1 MKAVI
6 FDMDGV
12 LIDSEPLHFKGSRKV
27 LKKFGNEL
35 TWDVYKKCIG
45 TTMKKSMEIY
55 IKEFKLDVPVDE
67 LMKLCDNAFVEEVK
81 KNCVAKEGAYSLLK
95 CLVGRITIALASSAN
110 ESQIDMILKGLKI
123 KQYFSIIISGEHFE
137 ESKPDPRVYIETA
150 KNLQVNPR
158 ECIVIED
165 SEAGLHAAKDAGM
178 KCVIVRTAYTKDSD
192 MSRADHIIDSLND
205 FNLGWIK

>member
-27 LKKFGNEL
+27 LRKFGNEL
-35 TWDVYKKCIG
+35 TWDKYQKCIG

-55 IKEFKLDVPVDE
+55 IKEFGLAVSADE
-67 LMKLCDNAFVEEVK
+67 LMKSCDKAFIEEIK
-81 KNCVAKEGAYSLLK
+81 KNCVAKEGVYQLLK
-95 CLVGRITIALASSAN
+95 RLVGRITVALASSAN
-110 ESQIDMILKGLKI
+110 ENQIEIILKGLKI

-158 ECIVIED
+158 ECLVIED

-178 KCVIVRTAYTKDSD
+178 RCVIVKTSYTKDID
-192 MSRADHIIDSLND
+192 MSRADYLIDSLND
-205 FNLGWIK
+205 FKLEWIK

>member
-12 LIDSEPLHFKGSRKV
+12 LIDSEPLHFKGSKKV

-35 TWDVYKKCIG
+35 TWNVYQKCIG

-55 IKEFKLDVPVDE
+55 IKEFGLNVSADE
-67 LMKLCDNAFVEEVK
+67 LMRLCDDAFIEEVK
-81 KNCVAKEGAYSLLK
+81 KNCVAKEGVYSLLK
-95 CLVGRITIALASSAN
+95 RLVGRITIALASSAN
-110 ESQIDMILKGLKI
+110 ESQINFILKRLKI

-137 ESKPDPRVYIETA
+137 ESKPDPRIYFETA
-150 KNLQVNPR
+150 KNLQVSPR
-158 ECIVIED
+158 ECLVIED

-178 KCVIVRTAYTKDSD
+178 KCVIVRTAYTGESD
-192 MSRADHIIDSLND
+192 MSRADYHVDSLND
-205 FNLGWIK
+205 FKLEWI